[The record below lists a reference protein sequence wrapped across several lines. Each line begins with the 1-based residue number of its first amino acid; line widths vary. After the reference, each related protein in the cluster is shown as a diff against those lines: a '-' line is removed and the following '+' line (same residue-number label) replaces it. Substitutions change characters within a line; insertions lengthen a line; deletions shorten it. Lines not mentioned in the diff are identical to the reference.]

1 VGTEAVQ
8 HEYQVLISEVSRRA
22 PEASIEGVLVQEMVP
37 ARLELTCGMHRD
49 QTFGPIVA
57 VGLGGILVEIL
68 SQTALLRPPFDIA
81 QAAVAVGQ
89 LAGGRLITS
98 GRGLSDAEQI
108 AVAGVMVGL
117 GNLALEFD
125 AVAEVDVNPLRVADG
140 GAVAADALIVL
151 N

>member
-1 VGTEAVQ
+1 V
-8 HEYQVLISEVSRRA
+8 
-22 PEASIEGVLVQEMVP
+22 
-37 ARLELTCGMHRD
+37 
-49 QTFGPIVA
+49 
-57 VGLGGILVEIL
+57 
-68 SQTALLRPPFDIA
+68 
-81 QAAVAVGQ
+81 AAVP
-89 LAGGRLITS
+89 LTGGRLITS